1 MYRQG
6 LGDCHLLTFNVGGDE
21 RHVLIDCGSLGSKT
35 SGVSMSQVVAD
46 IKATTNGHL
55 HLVIATH
62 EHWDHVS
69 GFNSQ
74 EAAFRQ
80 FRGRWPAAA
89 LGQSGS
95 PRSWRG
101 GLLSVERFVAF
112 RVA

>member
-74 EAAFRQ
+74 EATFRQ
-80 FRGRWPAAA
+80 FTVDHVWMAWTEDPSDA
-89 LGQSGS
+89 LARR
-95 PRSWRG
+95 PRSHPIRH
-101 GLLSVERFVAF
+101 LHPS
-112 RVA
+112 